1 MFSGF
6 DLRMIISYIINL
18 NIQGIMEILK
28 MVILDLLLL
37 LIFFGLNKDSIIIVQ
52 ISGIL
57 IDQNS
62 NMVLFI
68 IYFSFLQYERIGNII

>member
-1 MFSGF
+1 MFRGF

-28 MVILDLLLL
+28 MVILDLSLL

-52 ISGIL
+52 IKFFGCGVFCYLGIYSML
-57 IDQNS
+57 KV
-62 NMVLFI
+62 MVRLF
-68 IYFSFLQYERIGNII
+68 